1 MATEIPAPRASV
13 RPVANNFDTYTE
25 ETAGYQWQKL
35 LYPLRKR
42 VDREQ
47 RIRIRVALVVWW
59 QRRYKKLPTRGQLE
73 YMFPL
78 EVARRGSNQSV

>member
-1 MATEIPAPRASV
+1 MATEVTTV
-13 RPVANNFDTYTE
+13 RPVSNGFDTYTE
-25 ETAGYQWQKL
+25 GTAGYQWQKL

-42 VDREQ
+42 VDRDQ

-59 QRRYKKLPTRGQLE
+59 QRRYKKLPTRNQLD

-78 EVARRGSNQSV
+78 ELKCQPKLSTQK